1 MGPAHHR
8 VVATA
13 AALGLSAVL
22 VIAGCSSAAPSY
34 PVHGKILYK
43 GSNKPYTQ
51 GGWLWLE
58 CSKPPCTRLTA
69 PVKENGEIVV
79 PLTRECSDSIPGEH
93 RACLQAG
100 DLGSTRAGMAAFLK
114 NADKKYLA
122 YATSGWTV
130 TVVPN
135 QDNAFTLYVTRPGE
149 R

>member
-1 MGPAHHR
+1 MKPAHHR
-8 VVATA
+8 VVEMA
-13 AALGLSAVL
+13 AAAGLVAVL
-22 VIAGCSSAAPSY
+22 LVAACRSEAPSY

-58 CSKPPCTRLTA
+58 CTKPPCTRLTA
-69 PVKENGEIVV
+69 AVQQNGEFVV
-79 PLTRECSDSIPGEH
+79 RLARACGDSIPGEH

-100 DLGSTRAGMAAFLK
+100 DLGNTRAGMAAFLK
-114 NADKKYLA
+114 KVDRKYLA

-130 TVVPN
+130 TVVPD
-135 QDNAFTLYVTRPGE
+135 QDNSFTLYVTKPGE